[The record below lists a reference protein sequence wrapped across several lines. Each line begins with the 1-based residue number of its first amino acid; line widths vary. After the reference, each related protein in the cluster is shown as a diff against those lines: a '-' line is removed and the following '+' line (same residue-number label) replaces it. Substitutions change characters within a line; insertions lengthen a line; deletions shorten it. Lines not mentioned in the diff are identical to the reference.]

1 MFTALGLVSII
12 LGSELVVE
20 SATQIATTL
29 GVYERV
35 ISLTIIAIGTS
46 LPELVTTIISSI
58 KKEQDILLGN
68 IIGSNIFNGLAI
80 LGASALMMPIVVDRS
95 VLFRDLPYMLI
106 VTLMLFLL
114 VFFDGHITRLDA
126 ALFIALFIIYLSY
139 TYHVAMSN
147 RKSEEKQKT
156 MEEKTSSYAK
166 LVLQIVVGMT
176 ALVIGARLMVSQGA
190 EMARILGVSESMI
203 GLTILAGGTSLP
215 ELATSMMAAHKG
227 REGLAVGNVIGSNV
241 FNIAGILGAC
251 AIIHPMQVEEIAITD
266 WITLVGSGILI
277 WILSFTRNKIEKYEG
292 ALLLL
297 CFFTYMFHLIC
308 K

>member
-1 MFTALGLVSII
+1 
-12 LGSELVVE
+12 
-20 SATQIATTL
+20 
-29 GVYERV
+29 
-35 ISLTIIAIGTS
+35 
-46 LPELVTTIISSI
+46 
-58 KKEQDILLGN
+58 
-68 IIGSNIFNGLAI
+68 
-80 LGASALMMPIVVDRS
+80 
-95 VLFRDLPYMLI
+95 
-106 VTLMLFLL
+106 
-114 VFFDGHITRLDA
+114 
-126 ALFIALFIIYLSY
+126 
-139 TYHVAMSN
+139 
-147 RKSEEKQKT
+147 
-156 MEEKTSSYAK
+156 
-166 LVLQIVVGMT
+166 
-176 ALVIGARLMVSQGA
+176 
-190 EMARILGVSESMI
+190 MI